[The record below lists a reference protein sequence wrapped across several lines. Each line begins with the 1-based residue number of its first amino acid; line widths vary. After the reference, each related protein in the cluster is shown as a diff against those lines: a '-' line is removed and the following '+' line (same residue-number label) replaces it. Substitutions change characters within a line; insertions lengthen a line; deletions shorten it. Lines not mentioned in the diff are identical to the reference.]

1 MSTSLTIQ
9 TAKITRPQVEQNQQ
23 STSSSSN
30 PLSDEE
36 LSSFKERIFKE
47 LSDFLLQ
54 ELQQLD
60 YKVKPSDFIVDKES
74 SYNQS
79 YPDNVFCGDILI
91 FNKGSIFSQLFKKPI
106 PPDLIQK
113 LVKQFNKV
121 LNLEKRM
128 GLVLC
133 DQALDGYE
141 FYLNAQKEEN
151 PNKVRDFLDGQRKLM
166 CSLLDSNN

>member
-1 MSTSLTIQ
+1 M
-9 TAKITRPQVEQNQQ
+9 
-23 STSSSSN
+23 
-30 PLSDEE
+30 
-36 LSSFKERIFKE
+36 
-47 LSDFLLQ
+47 LQ
-54 ELQQLD
+54 ELQKRD

-74 SYNQS
+74 SDNDF
-79 YPDNVFCGDILI
+79 YPDNVFFGDILI
-91 FNKGSIFSQLFKKPI
+91 FNRSSIFSQLFKKSI
-106 PPDLIQK
+106 PPNLIQK

-133 DQALDGYE
+133 ERSIDCYI

-151 PNKVRDFLDGQRKLM
+151 PNKVRDFLEQQRELM